1 MKLAITNII
10 KQIVIAINDKG
21 TAKCNGNIPIAKIC
35 ITNNIDKIVAIIENK
50 NVMIPKRNLR
60 LFLSIFLDF
69 SFFLM
74 KLLKTILFKMS
85 NFHLRF
91 TKYLLNMQNNQII
104 YTIFYKQLIIFL
116 LFT

>member
-1 MKLAITNII
+1 MIPLFFMKLAITNII

-21 TAKCNGNIPIAKIC
+21 TDKCNGNIPIAKIC

-85 NFHLRF
+85 NFHLRL

-104 YTIFYKQLIIFL
+104 YTIFYK
-116 LFT
+116 